1 VKLTSYSSIFQWSI
15 CCLHTGHDA
24 RMPNRNNKNTLLFS
38 VPDLW
43 RCGPGRT
50 GSAMVPLPPQPI
62 AVPAQIFENYRTRMR
77 QHCAVPNALDVTRC
91 LACRAPVTQTPGGSR
106 EHAKT
111 GVCEACWDLLAPN
124 PNQAV
129 ARCTRLAGAQ
139 ACQYVAMWIAVN
151 RVAPGGTL
159 TCEPGLARHIIAVG
173 TARDNPPN
181 LWLPGQRP

>member
-1 VKLTSYSSIFQWSI
+1 
-15 CCLHTGHDA
+15 
-24 RMPNRNNKNTLLFS
+24 
-38 VPDLW
+38 
-43 RCGPGRT
+43 
-50 GSAMVPLPPQPI
+50 MVPLLPQPI

-111 GVCEACWDLLAPN
+111 GVCEAGFAGTKSH
-124 PNQAV
+124 
-129 ARCTRLAGAQ
+129 RCTRLAGAQ

>member
-1 VKLTSYSSIFQWSI
+1 MPLRAALTW
-15 CCLHTGHDA
+15 CVC
-24 RMPNRNNKNTLLFS
+24 
-38 VPDLW
+38 
-43 RCGPGRT
+43 RCGLQCCKKWTCCEVACRT

-111 GVCEACWDLLAPN
+111 GVCEACWDLLPSSCSVHPFGRRTSMPVCGN
-124 PNQAV
+124 VDSSEQGSPW
-129 ARCTRLAGAQ
+129 RH
-139 ACQYVAMWIAVN
+139 
-151 RVAPGGTL
+151 L

-173 TARDNPPN
+173 TARANPPN